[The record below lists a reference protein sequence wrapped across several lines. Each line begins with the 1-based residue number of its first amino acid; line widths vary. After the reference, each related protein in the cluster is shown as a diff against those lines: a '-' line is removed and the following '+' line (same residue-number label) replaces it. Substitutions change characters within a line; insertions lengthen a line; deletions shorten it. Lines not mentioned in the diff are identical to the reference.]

1 MRRSFNQQHLH
12 NQLIELDLPR
22 IAEKLDIY
30 CKIAVERNLPY
41 SEFLAQL
48 VNEEM
53 RCKEE
58 KKVRNRIKWSQLPYQ
73 KTIEQFDFASQPSI
87 DKRLIDELATLRF
100 IDNAENVILLGP
112 PGVGKTHLAI
122 AFALRACQAGLK
134 TFFITADSLIRRLKA
149 SLADGTFRQRIN
161 RFRWQELLII
171 DELGYLP
178 FDRQASNFFFELIC
192 SRYEKTSTIIT
203 SNKSYSQ
210 WGEIF
215 NDSIIASAILDR
227 LLHHCT
233 TVNIKG
239 KSYRLRNKL
248 KDY

>member
-1 MRRSFNQQHLH
+1 MRTPFDQRELREH
-12 NQLIELDLPR
+12 LIELELPR
-22 IAEKLDIY
+22 MAEMVDRY
-30 CKIAVERNLPY
+30 AKIAVERNLSY

-48 VNEEM
+48 VNEEK
-53 RCKEE
+53 RYKEE
-58 KKVRNRIKWSQLPYQ
+58 RRVRNRITWSQLPYQ
-73 KTIEQFDFASQPSI
+73 KTIEQFEFANQPSI

-100 IDNAENVILLGP
+100 IDRAENVVLLGP

-122 AFALRACQAGLK
+122 AFAVRACQAGMK
-134 TFFITADSLIRRLKA
+134 TFFTTADNLIRRLKA

-161 RFRWQELLII
+161 RFRWQKLLII
-171 DELGYLP
+171 DEVGYVP
-178 FDRQASNFFFELIC
+178 FDHQASNFFFELIC

-203 SNKSYSQ
+203 SNKSYSH

-215 NDSIIASAILDR
+215 NDPVIASAILDR

-233 TVNIKG
+233 TINIKG